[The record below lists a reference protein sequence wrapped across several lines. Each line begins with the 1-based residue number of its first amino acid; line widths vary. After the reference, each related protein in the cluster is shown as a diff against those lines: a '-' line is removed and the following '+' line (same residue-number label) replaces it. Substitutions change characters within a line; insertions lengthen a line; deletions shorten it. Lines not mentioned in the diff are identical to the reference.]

1 MQSLSAGK
9 KGTIPAAKTSNTIYW
24 GGVYMKKVIALLGIL
39 ALIISLTACQKDGS
53 LDNTEKHS
61 ITMNDEEWLYE
72 KIPSAAKAG
81 EPVQVK
87 IKFAT
92 DLGYLFLV
100 NGEEVNM
107 TDNTNEYWLFS
118 FTMPDEDV
126 EIDFKTYD
134 GFLPDVNY
142 GTLIETFWLQ
152 NLDAEYVSIRE
163 YYGEYDGAIVAMIDS
178 CDYTSNI
185 WCEEVAGMD
194 FMYGDGNRLL
204 VLKDGTFHTLTGA
217 YDRGVLSK
225 ESIENLFWR
234 FFFQH
239 SGLYADAETTV
250 KVTRPDLTI
259 HTGPGYDNEDI
270 GTLLD
275 VGTYTITE
283 QIVCDE
289 GITWGKLKSGLGW
302 IDLNKASDATQHI
315 PITMERIDKELLG
328 EMDCH
333 LYLREET
340 EYTQY
345 LLIKPYEAL
354 TDVKLCFMSLAED
367 SLQPGETLYSL
378 DKLDEDK
385 PLVLGVVFYGDFT
398 TFGLT
403 FTDGEGIERQYIIYT
418 SGRNG
423 SIVLQEK
430 E

>member
-1 MQSLSAGK
+1 
-9 KGTIPAAKTSNTIYW
+9 
-24 GGVYMKKVIALLGIL
+24 MKKVIALLGIL

-61 ITMNDEEWLYE
+61 ITMNDEDWLYG
-72 KIPSAAKAG
+72 KMPSAAKAG
-81 EPVQVK
+81 DTVQVK

-100 NGEEVNM
+100 NGDEVNM
-107 TDNTNEYWLFS
+107 TNNTNEYWLFS

-178 CDYTSNI
+178 CDYTANI

-283 QIVCDE
+283 QIICDE

-328 EMDCH
+328 DMDCH

-354 TDVKLCFMSLAED
+354 TDVKLCFMNLAED
-367 SLQPGETLYSL
+367 SLQPGETLYTL
-378 DKLDEDK
+378 AKLDEDK
-385 PLVLGVVFYGDFT
+385 PLVLGVVFYGDFA

-423 SIVLQEK
+423 SVVLQEK

>member
-1 MQSLSAGK
+1 AGD
-9 KGTIPAAKTSNTIYW
+9 T
-24 GGVYMKKVIALLGIL
+24 
-39 ALIISLTACQKDGS
+39 
-53 LDNTEKHS
+53 
-61 ITMNDEEWLYE
+61 
-72 KIPSAAKAG
+72 
-81 EPVQVK
+81 VQVK

-107 TDNTNEYWLFS
+107 IDNTAEYWLFS

-163 YYGEYDGAIVAMIDS
+163 YYDEYDGAIVAMIDS
-178 CDYTSNI
+178 CDYTANI

-204 VLKDGTFHTLTGA
+204 VLKDGTFHTLTEA
-217 YDRGVLSK
+217 YDKGVLSK

-270 GTLLD
+270 GTLLE

-354 TDVKLCFMSLAED
+354 TDVKLCFMNLAED
-367 SLQPGETLYSL
+367 SLQPGETLYTL
-378 DKLDEDK
+378 DKLDVDK

>member
-1 MQSLSAGK
+1 
-9 KGTIPAAKTSNTIYW
+9 
-24 GGVYMKKVIALLGIL
+24 MKKIFALVCIMTLIL
-39 ALIISLTACQKDGS
+39 SLVGCQNDEHS
-53 LDNTEKHS
+53 NDTEKYS
-61 ITMNDEEWLYE
+61 IKMNDEDWLYE
-72 KIPSAAKAG
+72 KIPSTAKAG
-81 EPVQVK
+81 DTVQVK
-87 IKFAT
+87 IQFAT

-100 NGEEVNM
+100 NGDQIEM
-107 TDNTNEYWLFS
+107 TDNTAEYWQFT
-118 FTMPDEDV
+118 FTMPDKDV

-163 YYGEYDGAIVAMIDS
+163 YYGEYENGAIVAMIDS
-178 CDYTSNI
+178 CDYTANI

-204 VLKDGTFHTLTGA
+204 VLKDGTFHTLTEA
-217 YDRGVLSK
+217 YEKGVLTK
-225 ESIENLFWR
+225 ESIGNLFWK
-234 FFFQH
+234 FFFKH
-239 SGLYADAETTV
+239 SGIYADAETTV

-283 QIVCDE
+283 QVVCDE

-315 PITMERIDKELLG
+315 PITMERIDKELLD
-328 EMDCH
+328 ELDCH

-340 EYTQY
+340 DYTQY

-354 TDVKLCFMSLAED
+354 TDVKLCFMNLAED
-367 SLQPGETLYSL
+367 SLQPGETLYTL

-398 TFGLT
+398 TFGLI
-403 FTDGEGIERQYIIYT
+403 FTDGEGIERQYMIYE

>member
-1 MQSLSAGK
+1 MRKIFAMVCVMTLILSLVGCQNNDH
-9 KGTIPAAKTSNTIYW
+9 AKD
-24 GGVYMKKVIALLGIL
+24 A
-39 ALIISLTACQKDGS
+39 
-53 LDNTEKHS
+53 EKYS
-61 ITMNDEEWLYE
+61 IKMNDEDWLYE
-72 KIPSAAKAG
+72 KIPSTAKAG
-81 EPVQVK
+81 DTVTVK
-87 IKFAT
+87 IRFAT

-100 NGEEVNM
+100 NGEQIEM
-107 TDNTNEYWLFS
+107 TDYTDEYWQFS
-118 FTMPDEDV
+118 FTMPEDDV

-134 GFLPDVNY
+134 GFLPDVHY

-163 YYGEYDGAIVAMIDS
+163 YYDEYDHGAIVAMIDS
-178 CDYTSNI
+178 CDYTANI

-204 VLKDGTFHTLTGA
+204 VLKDGTFYTLTEA
-217 YDRGVLSK
+217 YDKGVLSK
-225 ESIENLFWR
+225 ESIGNLFWK

-239 SGLYADAETTV
+239 PGLYADTETTV

-270 GTLLD
+270 GTLLT

-283 QIVCDE
+283 QVVCDE

-302 IDLNKASDATQHI
+302 IDLNKASDTTQHI
-315 PITMERIDKELLG
+315 PITMERIDKELLD
-328 EMDCH
+328 ELDCH

-340 EYTQY
+340 DYTQY

-354 TDVKLCFMSLAED
+354 TDVKLCFMNFADNGFE
-367 SLQPGETLYSL
+367 PGETLYSL

-398 TFGLT
+398 TFGFT
-403 FTDGEGIERQYIIYT
+403 FTDGEGIERQYMIYT

>member
-1 MQSLSAGK
+1 
-9 KGTIPAAKTSNTIYW
+9 
-24 GGVYMKKVIALLGIL
+24 MKKIFALVCIMTLIL
-39 ALIISLTACQKDGS
+39 SLVGCQNDEHS
-53 LDNTEKHS
+53 NDTEKYS
-61 ITMNDEEWLYE
+61 IKMNDEDWLYE
-72 KIPSAAKAG
+72 KIPSTAKAG
-81 EPVQVK
+81 DTVQVK
-87 IKFAT
+87 IQFAT

-100 NGEEVNM
+100 NGDQIEM
-107 TDNTNEYWLFS
+107 TDNTAEYWQFT
-118 FTMPDEDV
+118 FTMPDKDV

-163 YYGEYDGAIVAMIDS
+163 YYGEYENGAIVAMIDS
-178 CDYTSNI
+178 CDYTANI

-204 VLKDGTFHTLTGA
+204 VLKDGTFHTLTEA
-217 YDRGVLSK
+217 YEKGVLTK
-225 ESIENLFWR
+225 ESIGNLFWK
-234 FFFQH
+234 FFFKH
-239 SGLYADAETTV
+239 SGIYADAETTV

-283 QIVCDE
+283 QVVCDE

-315 PITMERIDKELLG
+315 PITMERIDKELLD
-328 EMDCH
+328 ELDCH

-340 EYTQY
+340 DYTQY

-354 TDVKLCFMSLAED
+354 TDVKLCFMNLAED
-367 SLQPGETLYSL
+367 SLQPGETLYTL

-398 TFGLT
+398 TFGLI
-403 FTDGEGIERQYIIYT
+403 FTDGEGIERQYMIYE

-423 SIVLQEK
+423 SVVLQEK

>member
-1 MQSLSAGK
+1 
-9 KGTIPAAKTSNTIYW
+9 
-24 GGVYMKKVIALLGIL
+24 MKKIITLLGLL

-72 KIPSAAKAG
+72 KIPSAAKFG

-100 NGEEVNM
+100 NGDEVNM

-163 YYGEYDGAIVAMIDS
+163 YYDEYDDGAIVAMIDS
-178 CDYTSNI
+178 CDYTANI
-185 WCEEVAGMD
+185 WCEEVAGID

-204 VLKDGTFHTLTGA
+204 VLKDGAFYTLTDA

-302 IDLNKASDATQHI
+302 IDLNKASDATLHI

-328 EMDCH
+328 DMDCH

-354 TDVKLCFMSLAED
+354 TDVKLCFMNLAED
-367 SLQPGETLYSL
+367 SLQPGETLYTL

-423 SIVLQEK
+423 SVVLQEK

>member
-1 MQSLSAGK
+1 
-9 KGTIPAAKTSNTIYW
+9 
-24 GGVYMKKVIALLGIL
+24 MKKVIALLGIL

-72 KIPSAAKAG
+72 KIPSAAKFG

-100 NGEEVNM
+100 NGDEVNM

-134 GFLPDVNY
+134 GFLPDANY

-163 YYGEYDGAIVAMIDS
+163 YYDEYDSAIVAMIDS
-178 CDYTSNI
+178 CDYTANI

-204 VLKDGTFHTLTGA
+204 VLKDGAFYTLTDA
-217 YDRGVLSK
+217 YDKGVLTK

-239 SGLYADAETTV
+239 SGLYADAETTL

-315 PITMERIDKELLG
+315 PITMERIEKELLG

-367 SLQPGETLYSL
+367 SLQPGETLYTL
-378 DKLDEDK
+378 AKLDADK

-423 SIVLQEK
+423 SVVLQEN
-430 E
+430 EYTTGIR